1 MLTEIFFSLQ
11 FMGNSTSDSREKEEI
26 TWSGRDMTG
35 HSKFIVT
42 NLLSN
47 SYLVPHMP
55 QSK

>member
-1 MLTEIFFSLQ
+1 MLTEIFFLFNLWATARLTQ
-11 FMGNSTSDSREKEEI
+11 EREEI